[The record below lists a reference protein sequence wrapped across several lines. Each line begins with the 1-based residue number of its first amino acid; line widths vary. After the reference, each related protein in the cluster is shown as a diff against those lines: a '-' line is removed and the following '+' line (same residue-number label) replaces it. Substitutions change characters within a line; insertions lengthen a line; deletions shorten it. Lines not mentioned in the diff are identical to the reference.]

1 VLEIITIIANL
12 GALTIIG
19 FIYAA
24 YIKNLRTIN
33 NLKDTQLKVAEQ
45 NVKLWK
51 DKAIELERKSP
62 EFIEKQLSARIKIRE
77 DEIER
82 LAQDSDN
89 HVEKIALK
97 NTEIEKLTESFN
109 KAQQYRKSI
118 SVWDRDA
125 KDFID
130 IPHSELEQKVIGS
143 LCVDSASLMIC
154 DPFYLIM
161 TEEQEKEEFPTQK
174 TKYKVVETGEVFCTD
189 SEDHHYDMELLGLDE
204 ELTKD
209 QMLSMGLL
217 EEIEYSGDLP
227 AINSTYIKGNYS
239 DPESGYRPTRH
250 FSFLNGRVG
259 AGISISLGGDG
270 VYPVSVESYKGTL
283 QRIIIDI

>member
-1 VLEIITIIANL
+1 MLEIITIIANL

-62 EFIEKQLSARIKIRE
+62 EFIEKQLSERIKIRE

-161 TEEQEKEEFPTQK
+161 TEEQEK
-174 TKYKVVETGEVFCTD
+174 
-189 SEDHHYDMELLGLDE
+189 
-204 ELTKD
+204 
-209 QMLSMGLL
+209 
-217 EEIEYSGDLP
+217 
-227 AINSTYIKGNYS
+227 
-239 DPESGYRPTRH
+239 
-250 FSFLNGRVG
+250 
-259 AGISISLGGDG
+259 
-270 VYPVSVESYKGTL
+270 
-283 QRIIIDI
+283 